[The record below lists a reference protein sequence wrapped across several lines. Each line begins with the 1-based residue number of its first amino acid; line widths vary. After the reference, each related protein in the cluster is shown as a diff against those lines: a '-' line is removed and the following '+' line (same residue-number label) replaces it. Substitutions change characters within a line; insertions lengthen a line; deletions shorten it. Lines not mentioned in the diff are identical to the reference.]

1 METYKVWIT
10 GTYHVEVHIEANS
23 CAEAQDIVWDTYT
36 KPMLEELVS
45 EQGVDQ
51 ILNVAADS
59 IPYLK

>member
-10 GTYHVEVHIEANS
+10 GTYHVEVHIDAS
-23 CAEAQDIVWDTYT
+23 SPSEAQDLVWEKYT
-36 KPMLEELVS
+36 KSMLEELVA

-59 IPYLK
+59 EPISK